1 MAYTIPL
8 FDVNFDEKEAQAA
21 YDTIKSK
28 WVSAGAK
35 CEELEKTFCE
45 LWNVKHALAVSNCT
59 VALHMACILAGFKQ
73 GDEVLCPSLTFA
85 ASANCIRY
93 VGAKPVFC
101 DLVGLDDMTIS
112 PADIEKKITNKTKG
126 IVVVHFAGFPCDMDA
141 IMAIAKKHNL
151 KVIEDACHGPLSE
164 YKGKKLGTIG
174 DFGCF
179 SFFSNKN
186 ISTGEGGMLIT
197 NNDEYAERG
206 RLIRSHGMTTMSFQ
220 RASGHATSY
229 DIVDLGY
236 NFRFDDIRASIA
248 LEQLKKLPADY
259 KRRAEIRERFLKN
272 LSACVKVVIPFKN
285 NTEYVSNYILPV
297 ILKESNR
304 EYRDSIRQKLADKG
318 IQTSVH
324 YPAIHLFTVFKEK
337 DVSLPVTEYI
347 TDNEITLPM
356 YAKLSDEQVDFI
368 CETLKEELNNKIT
381 TIQNIRQGGVR
392 KLYNIRII
400 SCNFSD
406 NCNAA

>member
-1 MAYTIPL
+1 
-8 FDVNFDEKEAQAA
+8 
-21 YDTIKSK
+21 
-28 WVSAGAK
+28 
-35 CEELEKTFCE
+35 
-45 LWNVKHALAVSNCT
+45 
-59 VALHMACILAGFKQ
+59 MACILAGFKQ

-259 KRRAEIRERFLKN
+259 KRRVEIRERVIKN
-272 LSACVKVVIPFKN
+272 LSDCDKVVIPFKT
-285 NTEYVSNYILPV
+285 NTEYVSNYILPI
-297 ILKESNR
+297 ILKDSNK
-304 EYRDSIRQKLADKG
+304 EYRDSIRQKLSDKG

-324 YPAIHLFTVFKEK
+324 YPAIHLFSVFKE
-337 DVSLPVTEYI
+337 VGVVLPVTEYI

-368 CETLKEELNNKIT
+368 CETLKEELNNKNT
-381 TIQNIRQGGVR
+381 TIQNTRQGGGTNR
-392 KLYNIRII
+392 
-400 SCNFSD
+400 
-406 NCNAA
+406 